1 MPSLRSSSVMFVM
14 WHLSSMPPSINKQF
28 LLSCHL
34 CGLCF
39 HSEPFYF
46 LSSIAISV
54 TSISLTSLSPPGPHP
69 APPLISCTPNNSPL
83 QFYHH
88 PLNCHTC
95 YFSLFSLPASF
106 YYLVLSL
113 SDGYAILT
121 QSVCSVQNIKSESP
135 ARRAFLDRICLSRSH
150 RYPQRCRLH
159 SLTSPLPSQPFD
171 CDVNS
176 CLTMGE
182 WQLHFAKC
190 YSHLYTLKL
199 IRLRI
204 IALVS

>member
-1 MPSLRSSSVMFVM
+1 MPSLRAVFSL
-14 WHLSSMPPSINKQF
+14 WAF
-28 LLSCHL
+28 LLSVIYCYISHIHFSHL
-34 CGLCF
+34 IIPSRPTPC
-39 HSEPFYF
+39 P
-46 LSSIAISV
+46 
-54 TSISLTSLSPPGPHP
+54 T
-69 APPLISCTPNNSPL
+69 PLISCTPNNSPL
-83 QFYHH
+83 QVYHH

-95 YFSLFSLPASF
+95 YFSLFSLPASL

-176 CLTMGE
+176 CHTMGE

-204 IALVS
+204 IALVP